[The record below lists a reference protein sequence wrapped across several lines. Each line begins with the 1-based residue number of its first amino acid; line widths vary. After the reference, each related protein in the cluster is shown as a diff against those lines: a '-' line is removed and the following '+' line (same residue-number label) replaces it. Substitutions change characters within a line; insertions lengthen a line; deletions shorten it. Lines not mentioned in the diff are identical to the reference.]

1 MNNGRINNGRFSDFD
16 DEVRELVVDFEST
29 VLRGESQFFDV
40 DELEIIIDYYLET
53 NDLHPL
59 EAAVNYAEQLYPD
72 STSIKVRRAHWL
84 IANNKNKEALNR
96 LLELHRTVPDDTD
109 VCYSLGVAYSTLGQS
124 EKAIEAFNQAA
135 ADGWQLGHIYA
146 NIAEE
151 YFRMKK
157 FSIARD
163 YYIKALD
170 TDSYDNP
177 TLHGFLEACEYLN
190 DYASAVDYLSKF
202 VKREPY
208 NSEAWYCLGTAQLE
222 LKMYERAADSFE
234 YAIAIDSTYIEAYYQ
249 LSSCHEGLGNIPL
262 AASDLLRIAEVQP
275 EQRSMAYSAI
285 GLLYAR
291 SQNLE
296 AALFYFRKA
305 LELDPYDVESISR
318 MAICFLHLGDLAS
331 ARSQIIKALD
341 INPKNNEV
349 LCSAAVIADA
359 SGNYERANN
368 YFEELILS
376 GTYTE
381 QHCRLYTN
389 FLFIHEQYDVLIEFA
404 LESLSI
410 LPHDSF
416 YSTYLAA
423 VYFLTNRYNKANSC
437 LPDVQPELLADI
449 CPQMMEH
456 PRFAPLI
463 PSIDKKNEKQ

>member
-1 MNNGRINNGRFSDFD
+1 MSNGRINNGRFSDFD
-16 DEVRELVVDFEST
+16 DEVRELVIDFEST
-29 VLRGESQFFDV
+29 VLRGQSQFFDV

-53 NDLHPL
+53 NDLEPL
-59 EAAVNYAEQLYPD
+59 EAAVNYAEQLYPE

-96 LLELHRTVPDDTD
+96 LLELHRAVPDDTD

-124 EKAIEAFNQAA
+124 EKAIDAFNKAA
-135 ADGWQLGHIYA
+135 ADGRQLGHIYA

-151 YFRMKK
+151 YFRMKQ
-157 FSIARD
+157 FSQARD
-163 YYIKALD
+163 YYVKALE

-190 DYASAVDYLSKF
+190 DYDSAVEYLSKF

-208 NSEAWYCLGTAQLE
+208 NCEAWYCLGTAQLE
-222 LKMYERAADSFE
+222 LKMFEHATDSFE
-234 YAIAIDSTYIEAYYQ
+234 FAIAIDSSYIEAYYQ
-249 LSSCHEGLGNIPL
+249 LSSSHEGLGNIPL
-262 AASDLLRIAEVQP
+262 AASDLLRIAEIQP
-275 EQRSMAYSAI
+275 DQRPIVYGSI
-285 GLLYAR
+285 GSLYAR

-296 AALFYFRKA
+296 AALLYYRKA

-331 ARSQIIKALD
+331 ARSQIVKALD

-349 LCSAAVIADA
+349 LCAAAVIAEA
-359 SGNYERANN
+359 SGNYEMANN

-410 LPHDSF
+410 MPHDPF

-423 VYFLTNRYNKANSC
+423 AYFLTNRYNKANGC
-437 LPDVQPELLADI
+437 LPDVQSDLLAEI
-449 CPQMMEH
+449 CPKMMEH

-463 PSIDKKNEKQ
+463 PRKEMKKNTI